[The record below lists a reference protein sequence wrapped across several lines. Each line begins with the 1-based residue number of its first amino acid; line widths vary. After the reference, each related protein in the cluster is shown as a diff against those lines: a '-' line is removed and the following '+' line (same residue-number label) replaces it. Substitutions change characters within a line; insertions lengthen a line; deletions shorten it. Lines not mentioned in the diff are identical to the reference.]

1 MSASAD
7 CSCRARKGLRALPP
21 ASVVMCK
28 VTEAACRGVGGRRAD
43 GGRKQGGQSAAFYR
57 RGARPRGRG
66 VGPPGPPAPRA
77 PGRGGGGGV
86 DRRGGEERNGM
97 AMDNRAISIT
107 IKSAQDI
114 AGMRLACRLASEV
127 LDSIAAHIQPGITTR
142 DIDRIGA
149 EGMARQGT
157 VSATVGYQPPGYP
170 PYPASPRTSV
180 HPVVCHG
187 IPNDKPLKKR
197 H

>member
-66 VGPPGPPAPRA
+66 GGAT
-77 PGRGGGGGV
+77 GRGGGGPREGGGGWAFYRRVRRPGV
-86 DRRGGEERNGM
+86 RAVGPSGRR
-97 AMDNRAISIT
+97 RAPAVSIEGPART
-107 IKSAQDI
+107 GTGWLWII
-114 AGMRLACRLASEV
+114 A
-127 LDSIAAHIQPGITTR
+127 P
-142 DIDRIGA
+142 
-149 EGMARQGT
+149 
-157 VSATVGYQPPGYP
+157 
-170 PYPASPRTSV
+170 
-180 HPVVCHG
+180 
-187 IPNDKPLKKR
+187 
-197 H
+197 